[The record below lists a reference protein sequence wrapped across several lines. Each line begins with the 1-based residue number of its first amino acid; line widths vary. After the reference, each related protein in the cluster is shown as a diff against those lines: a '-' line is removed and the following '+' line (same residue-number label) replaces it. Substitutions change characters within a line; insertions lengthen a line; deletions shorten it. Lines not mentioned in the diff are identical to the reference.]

1 MTGDI
6 MRRIALLFA
15 GCFALAAHAQ
25 TLYRWVD
32 SEGHVHYGDHPEPQA
47 SKVEKKKF
55 SAQPD
60 VSDDERLPY
69 ASRIARQNFPVTLY
83 VADKCGDI
91 CVQARA
97 LLNKRGIP
105 FTEKMLSTQADSDAL
120 MKASGGNA
128 IPTLAVGRSYIQ
140 GFEAG
145 QWNSELDIAG
155 YPKTAPYGVRPV
167 PPSQPASAPV
177 AASAPAETPVPV
189 EAPAP
194 AP

>member
-1 MTGDI
+1 MTGNI
-6 MRRIALLFA
+6 MRKIALLLA
-15 GCFALAAHAQ
+15 GCFVLAAHAQ
-25 TLYRWVD
+25 GLYRWVD
-32 SEGHVHYGDHPEPQA
+32 SEGHVHYGDRPAPQA

-55 SAQPD
+55 SGQSD
-60 VSDDERLPY
+60 VSDDELLPY
-69 ASRIARQNFPVTLY
+69 ASRMARQNFPVTLY

-128 IPTLAVGRSYIQ
+128 IPTLAVGRSFLQ

-155 YPKTAPYGVRPV
+155 YPKTAPYGARPV

-177 AASAPAETPVPV
+177 AASAPTDALVPTETPP
-189 EAPAP
+189 PAP
-194 AP
+194 